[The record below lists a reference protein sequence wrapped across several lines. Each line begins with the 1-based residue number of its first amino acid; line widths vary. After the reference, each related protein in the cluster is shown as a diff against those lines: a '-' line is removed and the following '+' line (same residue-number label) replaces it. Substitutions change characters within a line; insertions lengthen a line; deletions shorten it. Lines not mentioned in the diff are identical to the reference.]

1 MILTNKVIP
10 RVLWGK
16 KFQYQPNKALTNQHC
31 IQDQLEYAIETVEFI
46 SNLHIKRSGK
56 RWQLRLKI
64 IGL

>member
-31 IQDQLEYAIETVEFI
+31 IQDQLEYAIETVEFL
-46 SNLHIKRSGK
+46 SNLHI
-56 RWQLRLKI
+56 
-64 IGL
+64 